1 MNQDKPKKKPIME
14 VLFGG
19 LTDQE
24 KDDMLELQSEYQMW
38 RLGTRKA
45 KLARMRDENGERR
58 SAKRPKK

>member
-1 MNQDKPKKKPIME
+1 MNQDEPKKKPIME

-38 RLGTRKA
+38 RLGTRKS